1 VDVERRHLKDRP
13 RFDQLH
19 QKDITM
25 LRFRLPAL
33 TLIAIVSLVLLFSGC
48 NKNKEVDTIPE
59 PATPPATT
67 EAPVEQP
74 VIKTVEEVTPEYTEP
89 IVDTPITVTALNSQG
104 LLRTIYFE
112 FDKSDLS
119 EVSRSVL
126 RANADMI
133 NEHANFT
140 VVIEGH
146 CDDRGTIEYNLALG
160 QRRANAVRDY
170 LSSMGVAANRL
181 RVVSYGE
188 ERPDPQ
194 FTRSNEQDWAKN
206 RRAEFTFE

>member
-1 VDVERRHLKDRP
+1 
-13 RFDQLH
+13 
-19 QKDITM
+19 M

-33 TLIAIVSLVLLFSGC
+33 ALVAIVSMVLLFSGC
-48 NKNKEVDTIPE
+48 NKNKEVETIPE

-74 VIKTVEEVTPEYTEP
+74 VTRQEVTEEP
-89 IVDTPITVTALNSQG
+89 LGDTGEEIVETPITVTELNSQG
-104 LLRTIYFE
+104 LLRTIYFD

-126 RANADMI
+126 RANADEI
-133 NEHANFT
+133 NEQADFT

-146 CDDRGTIEYNLALG
+146 CDERGTIEYNLALG

-181 RVVSYGE
+181 RVVSFGE
-188 ERPDPQ
+188 ERPNLQ
-194 FTRSNEQDWAKN
+194 YTRSNEADWAKN
-206 RRAEFTFE
+206 RRAEFIFE